1 MSNVSCKARRA
12 REALDLDKP
21 GDRMLC
27 CLGMPDLKR
36 NPGDQKV
43 LACIAYHD
51 GKGNASGCFPS
62 VKRIASLLSIS
73 ERTVHKSLRRLC
85 KSGRLKITRR
95 QRQSNLYEIDYIGF

>member
-1 MSNVSCKARRA
+1 MTDESRPGERA
-12 REALDLDKP
+12 RAALDLDKP

-27 CLGMPDLKR
+27 CLGMPDLKQ

-73 ERTVHKSLRRLC
+73 KRTPQHV
-85 KSGRLKITRR
+85 GV
-95 QRQSNLYEIDYIGF
+95 